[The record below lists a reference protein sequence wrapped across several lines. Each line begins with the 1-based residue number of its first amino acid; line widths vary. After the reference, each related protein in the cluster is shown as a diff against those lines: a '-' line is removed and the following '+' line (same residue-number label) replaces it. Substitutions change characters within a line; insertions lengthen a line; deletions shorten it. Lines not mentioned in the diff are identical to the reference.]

1 MLQEFRMA
9 QLLLEIK
16 FPPQSQLLNVDQTTV
31 KPVNNSTT
39 TSTTDSSKI
48 SLVKEAVEFD
58 RKNDINRIQGKE
70 TDEVLR

>member
-1 MLQEFRMA
+1 MLQEHEIA

-31 KPVNNSTT
+31 NPVNNSTT
-39 TSTTDSSKI
+39 STTAESSKI
-48 SLVKEAVEFD
+48 SLAKEAIEFD

>member
-16 FPPQSQLLNVDQTTV
+16 FPPQSQLLNIDQTTV
-31 KPVNNSTT
+31 KPVNNPT
-39 TSTTDSSKI
+39 TSTTTESSKI
-48 SLVKEAVEFD
+48 SLAKEAIEFD